1 MWTMRGLGGMGLL
14 VVAALGGGPRTAA
27 AHCDTMDGPVVADA
41 IRALETSD
49 PEPVL
54 KWVRKEAEAEIRE
67 AFAKTLVVR
76 GKGPEAKELADRWF
90 FETLVRVHRA
100 GEGAPFTGLKPAGTV
115 EPAVAAADKALETG
129 SVDALAKEVA
139 EATEKGIRER
149 FARAAA
155 KKAHAGHTV
164 EAGREYVEAYI
175 EYVHYVERLH
185 ADATGVAH
193 HPAGTEAPSGE
204 GAHRH

>member
-1 MWTMRGLGGMGLL
+1 M
-14 VVAALGGGPRTAA
+14 
-27 AHCDTMDGPVVADA
+27 
-41 IRALETSD
+41 
-49 PEPVL
+49 
-54 KWVRKEAEAEIRE
+54 
-67 AFAKTLVVR
+67 
-76 GKGPEAKELADRWF
+76 
-90 FETLVRVHRA
+90 
-100 GEGAPFTGLKPAGTV
+100 
-115 EPAVAAADKALETG
+115 AAADKALETG